1 MPKLA
6 QIQVAFWDQTYRG
19 LAGDLPLALGDFVVI
34 KTEWGTEIG
43 KISSWQEIGED
54 KASELKDS
62 LAPILRQ
69 ATTEDS
75 EILAEAEK
83 QRPAALEYCKK
94 SVERLGLP
102 MKVIDAHFSFDG
114 SRLIFPFI
122 SDGRVDFRVLVKDLT
137 HHFQKLI
144 RLQQIGIRDEAKI
157 SGDLGSCGRQLCCR
171 THLKELSS
179 ITSEFADLQQISQR
193 GSERLSGL
201 CGRLRCCLAFEQRMY
216 EDLAKNLPPVGA
228 QVKTA
233 QGKGKIT
240 SRNILKQ
247 TVNVALE
254 GEGNNIV
261 EVPAKAVRS

>member
-1 MPKLA
+1 M
-6 QIQVAFWDQTYRG
+6 VFWDQTYQG
-19 LAGDLPLALGDFVVI
+19 LAGDLPLAFGDFVVV

-43 KISSWQEIGED
+43 KITTLQDIGEE
-54 KASELKDS
+54 KAVELKDN

-75 EILAEAEK
+75 EILAEVEK
-83 QRPAALEYCKK
+83 QRFAALEYCKK
-94 SVERLGLP
+94 AAERLGLP

-114 SRLIFPFI
+114 GRLVFPFI
-122 SDGRVDFRVLVKDLT
+122 SDGRVDFRLLVKDLT
-137 HHFQKLI
+137 HHFQKSI

-179 ITSEFADLQQISQR
+179 ITSEFADLQQVSQR

-201 CGRLRCCLAFEQRMY
+201 CGRLRCCLAFEQRLY
-216 EDLAKNLPPVGA
+216 EDLAKNLPPAGS
-228 QVKTA
+228 QVKTP
-233 QGKGKIT
+233 QGKGKII

-247 TVNVALE
+247 TVNVAIE
-254 GEGNNIV
+254 GDDHNVI
-261 EVPAKAVRS
+261 EVPVKSVRS